1 MINENTIDHVRVDK
15 YLVFGHTVVRLS
27 LHARIIGHTV
37 VRLSLH
43 ARIIVVVVI
52 INLLPSLWAAHRCK
66 TGIELVLT

>member
-1 MINENTIDHVRVDK
+1 MINENTIDRVRVDK

-43 ARIIVVVVI
+43 ARIIVVVVV
-52 INLLPSLWAAHRCK
+52 NLLPSLWAAHRCK